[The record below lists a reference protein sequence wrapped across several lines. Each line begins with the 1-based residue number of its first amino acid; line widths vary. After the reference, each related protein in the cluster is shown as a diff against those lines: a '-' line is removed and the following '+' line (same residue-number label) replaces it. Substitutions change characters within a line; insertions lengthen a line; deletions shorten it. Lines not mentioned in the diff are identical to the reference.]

1 MGDRLILSH
10 DEAER
15 LMLGGYVEG
24 IEEISDEVV
33 EVTDRQG
40 AVETRMLTVESN
52 DGREYAVLYD
62 VLPPPPGGEFRKAFL
77 NCLAASGSGVVFYP
91 VEEVAGNP
99 DRYHV
104 WVAIGV

>member
-33 EVTDRQG
+33 EVTDRRG
-40 AVETRMLTVESN
+40 AVETRMWTGESN

-77 NCLAASGSGVVFYP
+77 NCLAASGSGGGFYP
-91 VEEVAGNP
+91 VAAVAGTR
-99 DRYHV
+99 DRCHG
-104 WVAIGV
+104 WDGLGL

>member
-33 EVTDRQG
+33 EVTDRRG

-62 VLPPPPGGEFRKAFL
+62 VLPRKVFL